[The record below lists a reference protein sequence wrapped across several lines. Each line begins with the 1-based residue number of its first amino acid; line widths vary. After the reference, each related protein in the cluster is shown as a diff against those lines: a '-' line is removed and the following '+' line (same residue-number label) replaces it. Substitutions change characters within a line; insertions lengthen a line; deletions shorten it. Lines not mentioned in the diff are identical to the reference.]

1 MAHGHDLAF
10 VPRAIIHSLCFA
22 YDQYAQAIMRVHR
35 IVSEKPVEVHVI
47 CGSRTLDDYL
57 FDLLRR
63 KDEAAKTVLDGT
75 VIERS
80 VGITPDEWQKL
91 WRQVQEAAETIEVK

>member
-1 MAHGHDLAF
+1 
-10 VPRAIIHSLCFA
+10 
-22 YDQYAQAIMRVHR
+22 
-35 IVSEKPVEVHVI
+35 
-47 CGSRTLDDYL
+47 L